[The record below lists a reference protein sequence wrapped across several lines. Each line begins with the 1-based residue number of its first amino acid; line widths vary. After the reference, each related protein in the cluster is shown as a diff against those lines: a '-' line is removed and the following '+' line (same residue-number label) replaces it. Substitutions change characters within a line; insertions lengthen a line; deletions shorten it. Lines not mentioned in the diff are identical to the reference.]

1 MPTMLDRRKFVFAI
15 AANVVALPLVANAEE
30 LTKRFRVGILL
41 PGAAEPILTSLNLA
55 AFEKA
60 LRDNGWIE
68 GENLIIER
76 RYAEGQSERYHDL
89 ALDLV
94 RQKVDVIVPAGGP
107 SSLKAARDATT
118 TIPIVMVASSRD
130 PVADGLVKSFAH
142 PGGNVTGI
150 VTLPAEGGGK
160 LLEILKEAVPTISRV
175 GIVWDRTISPYRLS
189 KQIDAAARA
198 LRMELIA
205 LEVSGPTDFD
215 SAMAYAE
222 KTHVG
227 GLLVASTPMTG
238 IYKNEIADVIT
249 RHRLPAIA
257 LFRGQAEAG
266 LLITYGPSI
275 TDEFRRAATFVDKI
289 LRGAKPGDLAVE
301 QPTKYELVINLKTA
315 KALGITIPQSLL
327 LRADDVIQ

>member
-1 MPTMLDRRKFVFAI
+1 MLDRRKFVFAI
-15 AANVVALPLVANAEE
+15 AANVVALPLVASAEQP
-30 LTKRFRVGILL
+30 TKRFRVGILL
-41 PGAAEPILTSLNLA
+41 LGAADPVPTNANLA

-94 RQKVDVIVPAGGP
+94 RGKVDVIVPAGGP

-130 PVADGLVKSFAH
+130 PVAEGLIKSFAR
-142 PGGNVTGI
+142 PGGNITGI

-175 GIVWDRTISPYRLS
+175 GIVWDRTVSPSPYRPP
-189 KQIDAAARA
+189 KQIDAAARS
-198 LRMELIA
+198 LGLELVA
-205 LEVSGPTDFD
+205 LEVSGPTDFEP
-215 SAMAYAE
+215 AMAYAE
-222 KTHVG
+222 KAHVG

-238 IYKNEIADVIT
+238 IYKNEIASVIT
-249 RHRLPAIA
+249 THRLPAIA

-289 LRGAKPGDLAVE
+289 LRGAKPGDLPVE
-301 QPTKYELVINLKTA
+301 QPTKFDLVINLKTA
-315 KALGITIPQSLL
+315 KAIGLTIPK
-327 LRADDVIQ
+327 D